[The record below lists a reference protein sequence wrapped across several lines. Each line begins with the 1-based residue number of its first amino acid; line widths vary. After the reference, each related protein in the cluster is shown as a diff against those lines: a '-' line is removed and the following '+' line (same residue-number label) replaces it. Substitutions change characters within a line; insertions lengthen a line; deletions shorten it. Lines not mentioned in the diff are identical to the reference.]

1 MTYIY
6 GIILRIEINL
16 VNSVYSWNYM
26 HLFRKLLFCFLV
38 HFTSAVCFGQA
49 RINERIVI
57 VKEVDSVSKTYN
69 GIFISGS
76 NTAYVDN
83 GSRYT
88 VLDLKKADFN
98 FWNPRRLDSLLLEH
112 RVFPDI
118 VLSENNFLV
127 PRYVDSL
134 NKVSYHKVNA
144 IINEL
149 PLENVNWKE
158 LSKVYTTG
166 EFIST
171 SNQLSPK
178 KRGFWFSPDVF
189 NFSANNLQGAKVFK
203 AFKYDLKEKLR
214 ISISYNENAYNTM
227 SNDDVLTGNDL
238 VVGYDKVRG
247 KTASFNGK
255 TSYIDVKTATEI
267 HFKELSIT
275 AWIKPKTIEG
285 ALSIVGKGEVFSAKI
300 NNGYLQFTSPK
311 IKDHFTKK
319 IVVKPNEW
327 IHIAYVYIP
336 NDKMFFYVNG
346 KLIEEQK
353 AFEIDQTNHSVLIG
367 TNLWG
372 ENYHGLMSD
381 FNMWTRALSDD
392 EVNEVY
398 KGGLVS
404 NGEVYSGYAVTLW
417 TVGILLILI
426 VGLILSKAVWGKKK
440 LLNDRKS
447 VHHDSYA
454 TSGPMQYHV
463 QCLGGF
469 KILSKDFEDI
479 SHKFSPKRRELFLL
493 ILLYTLREGG
503 ITSKKLGAIL
513 WPNFSPSNV
522 KNNRSTQIREI
533 RNIFENYLNLDIVYS
548 DKKWKVM
555 LGEDVKVDIVAL
567 QKMMDNIFRNKSKVT
582 ENAMPNIVQLIN
594 QGTLLPN
601 IEVDWLDE
609 LKGQYGN
616 VVLDSLI
623 PFLETKETLSKNL
636 LLDLSN
642 AILIVDPLHEQAL
655 KVKLEVL
662 TAQGKHMSVKKE
674 IENFMKLYEKFYR
687 EPYSEKLI

>member
-1 MTYIY
+1 
-6 GIILRIEINL
+6 
-16 VNSVYSWNYM
+16 M
-26 HLFRKLLFCFLV
+26 HLFRKLLFCSLV
-38 HFTSAVCFGQA
+38 CLTTAVSFGQA
-49 RINERIVI
+49 RINDSIVI
-57 VKEVDSVSKTYN
+57 VKDVDSLSKTYN
-69 GIFISGS
+69 RIFISGS
-76 NTAYVDN
+76 SVAYVDN
-83 GSRYT
+83 ASKYT
-88 VLDLKKADFN
+88 VLDVNKADFN
-98 FWNPRRLDSLLLEH
+98 YWNLRRLDSLLLENSI
-112 RVFPDI
+112 FPDKVI
-118 VLSENNFLV
+118 SENTPLV
-127 PRYVDSL
+127 RWYVDSL

-144 IINEL
+144 TINEL
-149 PLENVNWKE
+149 PLEHVSWKE
-158 LSKVYTTG
+158 LPKVFTTG

-214 ISISYNENAYNTM
+214 ISISYNENAFNTM
-227 SNDDVLTGNDL
+227 SNNDVLTGNDL
-238 VVGYDKVRG
+238 VVGYDETRG

-300 NNGYLQFTSPK
+300 NDGYLQFTSPK
-311 IKDHFTKK
+311 IKDHYTKE
-319 IVVKPNEW
+319 VLVKPNEW
-327 IHIAYVYIP
+327 MHIAYVYIP
-336 NDKMFFYVNG
+336 NNKMFFYVNG
-346 KLIEEQK
+346 KLVEEQK
-353 AFEIDQTNHSVLIG
+353 ASEIDQTNHSVLIG

-381 FNMWTRALSDD
+381 FNMWTRAISDD
-392 EVNEVY
+392 EVSEVY
-398 KGGLVS
+398 KGGVAPNVEQAS
-404 NGEVYSGYAVTLW
+404 NYSIILWAVG
-417 TVGILLILI
+417 VLLI
-426 VGLILSKAVWGKKK
+426 VILVKAVWGKKE
-440 LLNDRKS
+440 LLNEQES
-447 VHHDSYA
+447 VHLDSYVA
-454 TSGPMQYHV
+454 PSPLQYHV

-503 ITSKKLGAIL
+503 ITSKKIGEIL

-533 RNIFENYLNLDIVYS
+533 RNIFENYLDLDIVYS
-548 DKKWKVM
+548 DKKWKVQ
-555 LGEDVKVDIVAL
+555 LAENVKVDIVAL
-567 QKMMDNIFRNKSKVT
+567 QKMMDNIFRNKTKVT
-582 ENAMPNIVQLIN
+582 KNAIPNIVQLIN
-594 QGTLLPN
+594 QGALLPN

-609 LKGQYGN
+609 FKGQYGN
-616 VVLDSLI
+616 VALDSLI